1 MLLQPCSL
9 SSCFAFKHCDKQ
21 LLGKTSNLPG
31 PRHLQC
37 YDTIFISCFLEAIAN
52 FGPAHILLQI
62 LQMWKHAK
70 RRSCLYTLY
79 RTWQLLQLLQRKSHM
94 PNYKQM
100 LSIGL
105 QHMYYVADREYTS
118 SITYGMQIQQ
128 KLQTHIWIRVP
139 GCWQPENFSEM
150 QVLEIRHCR
159 WSTSH
164 RHRTSQ
170 WSAHTWL
177 KFQNASRISVPKRST
192 RYNVIK
198 SNLQLSVV
206 PSHPSLLPVSFF
218 PGLFYVGL
226 HWFGIFVVSIVATRA
241 VVMRQRRQWQAQAQT
256 LLQHHRRSR
265 ATWTTCF
272 GPAPKT

>member
-1 MLLQPCSL
+1 MTTLATLATQIPNAKLQTN
-9 SSCFAFKHCDKQ
+9 AFNWTATHVLRCW
-21 LLGKTSNLPG
+21 PWIHIFH
-31 PRHLQC
+31 HLWH
-37 YDTIFISCFLEAIAN
+37 AN
-52 FGPAHILLQI
+52 
-62 LQMWKHAK
+62 
-70 RRSCLYTLY
+70 ST
-79 RTWQLLQLLQRKSHM
+79 
-94 PNYKQM
+94 
-100 LSIGL
+100 
-105 QHMYYVADREYTS
+105 EY
-118 SITYGMQIQQ
+118 
-128 KLQTHIWIRVP
+128 LQTHIWIRVP

-164 RHRTSQ
+164 RHHTSQ

-177 KFQNASRISVPKRST
+177 ESQNASRISVQKRST
-192 RYNVIK
+192 RHNVIK

-272 GPAPKT
+272 GPAPKTISIQRFKKIRWCPRWTTRLDSLLTCLRAH

>member
-70 RRSCLYTLY
+70 RRSCLYTIY
-79 RTWQLLQLLQRKSHM
+79 RTWQLLQLLQRKSQM

-105 QHMYYVADREYTS
+105 QHMYYVADREYTF

-128 KLQTHIWIRVP
+128 NICKHTSGFECLAVDSRKISLR
-139 GCWQPENFSEM
+139 CKF
-150 QVLEIRHCR
+150 
-159 WSTSH
+159 WS
-164 RHRTSQ
+164 
-170 WSAHTWL
+170 
-177 KFQNASRISVPKRST
+177 
-192 RYNVIK
+192 
-198 SNLQLSVV
+198 
-206 PSHPSLLPVSFF
+206 
-218 PGLFYVGL
+218 
-226 HWFGIFVVSIVATRA
+226 
-241 VVMRQRRQWQAQAQT
+241 
-256 LLQHHRRSR
+256 
-265 ATWTTCF
+265 
-272 GPAPKT
+272 